1 MSEQLKAICE
11 AVTQEVTD
19 RFPKAVVT
27 GTVWKYRSSLN
38 KLSVVDSDIWMRFGN
53 HGMALGVSTRHED
66 SAIPDLLSGKFFHY
80 DDPDFNV
87 DNICYHIKRMQSAE
101 IPTLG
106 QPLTDE
112 YQTEQ
117 INQPNQPPAANTS
130 QASPSRGP
138 TTISTAADRVIDL
151 D

>member
-1 MSEQLKAICE
+1 MSEQLKAICK

-19 RFPKAVVT
+19 RFPEAVVT
-27 GTVWKYRSSLN
+27 GTIWSQSHKF
-38 KLSVVDSDIWMRFGN
+38 KISVSAPDIWLRFGN
-53 HGMALGVSTRHED
+53 HGMALGVSSKHED
-66 SAIPDLLSGKFFHY
+66 TIPDLLSGKFFHY

-87 DNICYHIKRMQSAE
+87 DNICDHIKRMQSAE

-117 INQPNQPPAANTS
+117 INQPAVNTS
-130 QASPSRGP
+130 QASPPRGQ
-138 TTISTAADRVIDL
+138 TTISRPTAADRVIDL